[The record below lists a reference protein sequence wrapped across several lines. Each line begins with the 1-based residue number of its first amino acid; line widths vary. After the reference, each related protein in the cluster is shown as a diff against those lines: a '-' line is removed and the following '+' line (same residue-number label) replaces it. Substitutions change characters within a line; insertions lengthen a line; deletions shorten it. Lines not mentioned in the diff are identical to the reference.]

1 METQFLNWLLPQ
13 IKKDH
18 RLEVPPGDDS
28 AVLRLPG
35 GKRTVVTPDLLTES
49 VYFRFPPSSDDKDFT
64 TSASAHKV
72 GRKAVAVR
80 LRALAAMDACPG

>member
-18 RLEVPPGDDS
+18 RLEVPPGDDA

-35 GKRTVVTPDLLTES
+35 GKRTVVTTDLLTES
-49 VYFRFPPSSDDKDFT
+49 VDFRFPTSSDGQGFPT
-64 TSASAHKV
+64 
-72 GRKAVAVR
+72 VR
-80 LRALAAMDACPG
+80 LSTSGWQKGRSSKPQ